1 MKNDVPFFFFF
12 FLSAAQTCLVH
23 HGHACSAAK
32 IDNYNSHTRVLNIK
46 CTYFIIKANTIILLI
61 TIKDRIFNSL
71 DI

>member
-1 MKNDVPFFFFF
+1 MKNGVPFFFFLFF

-23 HGHACSAAK
+23 HGHACSAGK

-46 CTYFIIKANTIILLI
+46 CTYFIIKANTI
-61 TIKDRIFNSL
+61 DRIFNSL